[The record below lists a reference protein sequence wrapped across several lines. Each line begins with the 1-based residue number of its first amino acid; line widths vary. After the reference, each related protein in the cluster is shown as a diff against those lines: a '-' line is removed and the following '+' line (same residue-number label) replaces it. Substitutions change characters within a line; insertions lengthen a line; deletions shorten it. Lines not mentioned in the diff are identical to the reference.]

1 MSTCNAL
8 ARGVIS
14 FIEEKDWLRLI
25 ETIKFFADKFS
36 KKFIYFYVKILL
48 LSGFMLVIITLF
60 KMTNIIYNV
69 FRLDRKFTVG
79 WNNKRFT

>member
-14 FIEEKDWLRLI
+14 FIEEKDWLNLI

-36 KKFIYFYVKILL
+36 KKIHIFLCENLTIKRVYV
-48 LSGFMLVIITLF
+48 SH
-60 KMTNIIYNV
+60 YNTIQNDKHNLQ
-69 FRLDRKFTVG
+69 RHQTGL
-79 WNNKRFT
+79 